1 MGCWLLTFEDYK
13 NVAGILLEYLPNTLK
28 LFAWTLV
35 LSIPVGIIVT
45 WLKKCR
51 FKPISWLTNLYILI
65 MRGTPLMLQIIA
77 VYYAIPMIMAGA
89 RKSGAEGWI
98 YTLLGKINTRNE
110 SYMFI
115 ALVTAFVLNYAA
127 YFAEIFR
134 GGIESIPIGQYEAA
148 SMLGMS
154 KMQTFFRIILPQ
166 VVKRVI
172 PATSNEVIVLV
183 KDTSLANIIAFTE
196 ITMKS
201 KQMMNTYSSI
211 APLFI
216 AGIFYF
222 IMNAV
227 VTVLF
232 AFIEKKFDY
241 YK

>member
-1 MGCWLLTFEDYK
+1 MSFDDIK
-13 NVAGILLEYLPNTLK
+13 NVAEILLEYLPNTLR
-28 LFAWTLV
+28 LFFWTLV
-35 LSIPVGIIVT
+35 LSIPVGVIVT

-77 VYYAIPMIMAGA
+77 VYYAIPMLMTGVK
-89 RKSGAEGWI
+89 KSGESNWFYDLI
-98 YTLLGKINTRNE
+98 GKIDTRSEN
-110 SYMFI
+110 YMFI
-115 ALVTAFVLNYAA
+115 ALVVAFVLNYAA

-134 GGIESIPIGQYEAA
+134 GGIESIPKGQYEAA
-148 SMLGMS
+148 SMLGMT

-183 KDTSLANIIAFTE
+183 KDTSLANVIAFAE
-196 ITMKS
+196 ITLKS

-211 APLFI
+211 VPLFV
-216 AGIFYF
+216 AGLFYF
-222 IMNAV
+222 VMNAV
-227 VTVLF
+227 VTVAF
-232 AFIEKKFDY
+232 VFIEKRFNY